1 MINAAD
7 PGNASV
13 EQLQQYWRLSSPRA
27 ARELARKLGVLRIK
41 GTYPWFAIWAAEG
54 LAKPKS
60 EHWRDLKKN
69 HYTTTDVAKLLALS
83 RRQAQRH
90 DDKSAKPDFPDALPI
105 REKPKLWR
113 QAQVN
118 AWISGLRVP
127 RYRLAPREVPHANNS
142 ESRTALPHSRQF
154 ILDPFEKARTADT
167 ENEQMT

>member
-1 MINAAD
+1 MSSTAD

-27 ARELARKLGVLRIK
+27 ARELARKLGVRRIK
-41 GTYPWFAIWAAEG
+41 GKFPWFAIWAAEG

-60 EHWRDLKKN
+60 DNWRDLKMS
-69 HYTTTDVAKLLALS
+69 HYTTADVAKLLALS

-118 AWISGLRVP
+118 AWIGGLRVP
-127 RYRLAPREVPHANNS
+127 RYRLAPREITRTV
-142 ESRTALPHSRQF
+142 ESKNLTTLPLNTQF
-154 ILDPFEKARTADT
+154 LLDPFAIVRTADT
-167 ENEQMT
+167 ENGQMT